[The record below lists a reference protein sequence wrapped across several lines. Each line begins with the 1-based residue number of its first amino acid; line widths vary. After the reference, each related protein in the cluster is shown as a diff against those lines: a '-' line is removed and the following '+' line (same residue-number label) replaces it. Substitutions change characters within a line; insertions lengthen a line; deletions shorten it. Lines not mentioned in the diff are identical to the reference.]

1 MFSWSQNQFMKQ
13 DYVFG
18 VLCAIWS
25 TLWLLVIM
33 LKHKNHP
40 KTLIKLNRKVIQV
53 SKICYHGQRIDF
65 SHKVLF
71 WMCHLHYGVHYD
83 CRWLCRNMKFILKSF
98 CKNLW
103 AFFVSWAKH
112 YWCHL
117 HYLSAGKILVHERP
131 EWQESYPSFYI
142 CWLGLNLW
150 LCTLLAMHSL
160 GINWWVDCV
169 PCTSHVLT
177 SQM

>member
-1 MFSWSQNQFMKQ
+1 MSYGQWSTLWLSAIMPKLINHSEMLIKLHRTAIQVSNHMFSWSQNQFMKQ

-103 AFFVSWAKH
+103 ACFCFLGKALLMPSSVSI
-112 YWCHL
+112 
-117 HYLSAGKILVHERP
+117 SVSR
-131 EWQESYPSFYI
+131 
-142 CWLGLNLW
+142 
-150 LCTLLAMHSL
+150 
-160 GINWWVDCV
+160 
-169 PCTSHVLT
+169 
-177 SQM
+177 